1 MSCKVRQ
8 EGRLHSSMAN
18 LLQVGQEVPP
28 WSDREGQRMTE
39 QMVGSGYNRVRS
51 CAMVR
56 VDTAAGAV
64 GEYNFQ
70 AQRPTSSQVYTSLNV
85 NLAFSPATKPAF
97 QTKCLLMLSCGTFD
111 TSVL

>member
-8 EGRLHSSMAN
+8 EQRLHSSMAN

-39 QMVGSGYNRVRS
+39 QMVGSGYSRVRS

-56 VDTAAGAV
+56 VVPAAAV

-70 AQRPTSSQVYTSLNV
+70 AVRPTTSQVYTL
-85 NLAFSPATKPAF
+85 
-97 QTKCLLMLSCGTFD
+97 KC
-111 TSVL
+111 

>member
-1 MSCKVRQ
+1 
-8 EGRLHSSMAN
+8 
-18 LLQVGQEVPP
+18 
-28 WSDREGQRMTE
+28 MTE

-56 VDTAAGAV
+56 VDTAAAV

-85 NLAFSPATKPAF
+85 NLAFRPATKPAF
-97 QTKCLLMLSCGTFD
+97 QTKCLLMLSYGTFD
-111 TSVL
+111 TSIP